1 MAENNDQEKSSSML
15 NGESDLDGK
24 MIIDSRGES
33 IGVCKAVNIGED
45 GQISLSFEV
54 VINEQQVI
62 PAQTIPYSAISKI
75 TDVIELRIPINIKVA
90 QSADEIKTQ
99 EEETVGKELEQQ
111 KEIIEAEKPEEII
124 IDELEQPKTAD
135 STIKPEEK
143 KKIKPIDQ
151 TIEEKI
157 KPKTEKKVETFNKV
171 QLIASEK
178 LTGKIEIPQAD
189 ATQQLSK
196 ALKEENDT
204 PKTESILSSTNKE
217 VKELTVGL
225 EESVR
230 KIERLFKLVTE
241 GDEETKIEAI
251 RALTYLT
258 KISPELGLSLIPKLM
273 ALNDEPQQNVRLNI
287 AQQLELIGEA
297 NPELFNG
304 YYLELLEN
312 AYEEPIEEIRESIV
326 KSLHEIA
333 MKDENVASI
342 GLEAFLE
349 EVIIGKR
356 VPEVP
361 AKVLHDVTLKI
372 VSGNFMLTKIAIRV
386 RLKFIAKGKKVGER
400 CAEELE
406 DYNATLIGLTLIEM
420 HAPKEAEKLMKS
432 ANFKKLGPVF
442 IEVINKMIAAYS
454 DGSIKQLEEVVDK
467 KIEISTEVIERFFEI
482 KVKKTLE
489 GMKNVPL
496 EIFYGSGIVEPE
508 EAERII
514 YQLVVQKRIN
524 AAINMN
530 NGRTFITSLDVEET
544 NEKSAKKPK
553 TTKQPVKKTPTKK
566 KPTTK
571 TTAKTVPKKTS
582 SKPTAKKKTSTNK
595 KTTTPT
601 KKTKTKP
608 KPKEK

>member
-24 MIIDSRGES
+24 MIIDSRGEE

-54 VINEQQVI
+54 VINEKQVI

-75 TDVIELRIPINIKVA
+75 TDVIELRVPINIKVA

-99 EEETVGKELEQQ
+99 EEGKESEEQ
-111 KEIIEAEKPEEII
+111 KGIIEAEKTEEII
-124 IDELEQPKTAD
+124 VDKQEITK
-135 STIKPEEK
+135 STDGSIEFNEMKEVESIK
-143 KKIKPIDQ
+143 Q
-151 TIEEKI
+151 TIVKKA
-157 KPKTEKKVETFNKV
+157 KPSIDKTVETFNKV
-171 QLIASEK
+171 QLIAAEK

-196 ALKEENDT
+196 ALEEENDI
-204 PKTESILSSTNKE
+204 PKSRTILSSTNAE

-230 KIERLFKLVTE
+230 KIGRLFKLVTE

-251 RALTYLT
+251 KALTYLT

-273 ALNDEPQQNVRLNI
+273 ELNDEPHQDVRLNI
-287 AQQLELIGEA
+287 AQQLEIIGEA

-312 AYEEPIEEIRESIV
+312 AYEEPIEEIREQIV
-326 KSLHEIA
+326 KCLHEIA
-333 MKDENVASI
+333 MKDGNIASI
-342 GLEAFLE
+342 GLESFLE

-361 AKVLHDVTLKI
+361 AKVLHDVTLKV
-372 VSGNFMLTKIAIRV
+372 VSGNFMLTRIAIRA
-386 RLKFIAKGKKVGER
+386 RLKFIAQGGKLAAR

-406 DYNATLIGLTLIEM
+406 DYNATLIGLTLIE
-420 HAPKEAEKLMKS
+420 ALTPKEAEKMMKS
-432 ANFKKLGPVF
+432 SNFKKLGPVF

-454 DGSIKQLEEVVDK
+454 DGSINQLDEVVDK

-482 KVKKTLE
+482 KIKKTLE
-489 GMKNVPL
+489 GMKNVPM
-496 EIFYGSGIVEPE
+496 EVFYGSSIVPPE
-508 EAERII
+508 EAEQII
-514 YQLVVQKRIN
+514 YRLIVQKRIN

-544 NEKSAKKPK
+544 NGKSVKKPK
-553 TTKQPVKKTPTKK
+553 AAKQSVKKTTQKK
-566 KPTTK
+566 K
-571 TTAKTVPKKTS
+571 TTAKSAPKKTS
-582 SKPTAKKKTSTNK
+582 SKPAAKKKTST
-595 KTTTPT
+595 T
-601 KKTKTKP
+601 KKATTKTKP
-608 KPKEK
+608 KEK

>member
-124 IDELEQPKTAD
+124 IDELERPKTAD
-135 STIKPEEK
+135 STIELEEK
-143 KKIKPIDQ
+143 KKIKPINH
-151 TIEEKI
+151 TVEEKI
-157 KPKTEKKVETFNKV
+157 KPKTVKKVETFNKA

-196 ALKEENDT
+196 ALKEENDS
-204 PKTESILSSTNKE
+204 PKTGSKLSSTNKE
-217 VKELTVGL
+217 VNELTVGL

-372 VSGNFMLTKIAIRV
+372 VSGNFMLTKIAIRA
-386 RLKFIAKGKKVGER
+386 RLKFIAKAGKLGER

-514 YQLVVQKRIN
+514 YQLVVEKRIN

-544 NEKSAKKPK
+544 NEKSVKKPK

-582 SKPTAKKKTSTNK
+582 SKPTAKKKTRTTK

>member
-349 EVIIGKR
+349 EVIIG
-356 VPEVP
+356 
-361 AKVLHDVTLKI
+361 
-372 VSGNFMLTKIAIRV
+372 
-386 RLKFIAKGKKVGER
+386 
-400 CAEELE
+400 
-406 DYNATLIGLTLIEM
+406 
-420 HAPKEAEKLMKS
+420 
-432 ANFKKLGPVF
+432 
-442 IEVINKMIAAYS
+442 
-454 DGSIKQLEEVVDK
+454 
-467 KIEISTEVIERFFEI
+467 
-482 KVKKTLE
+482 
-489 GMKNVPL
+489 
-496 EIFYGSGIVEPE
+496 
-508 EAERII
+508 
-514 YQLVVQKRIN
+514 
-524 AAINMN
+524 
-530 NGRTFITSLDVEET
+530 
-544 NEKSAKKPK
+544 
-553 TTKQPVKKTPTKK
+553 
-566 KPTTK
+566 
-571 TTAKTVPKKTS
+571 
-582 SKPTAKKKTSTNK
+582 
-595 KTTTPT
+595 
-601 KKTKTKP
+601 
-608 KPKEK
+608 